1 MQEVSLAAEYFMFS
15 TQVDGD
21 PGDFTDYSDDEDNKT
36 ISGEAHH
43 MYASQVDGEFDDL
56 FWSQV
61 DGEPDIVLSPPP
73 LIPILSRP
81 QQDQGGANNRLPDLS
96 QQHIQLHPQQQPQ
109 NNTNIRNN
117 MQSPII
123 QKNEITLNQIL
134 PGETVAGQSSMPGGG
149 VVQTQVLSSG
159 VGGQNRMVNT
169 ITTTS
174 SLNQIRFVPS
184 IGNTSTSTLVIPSS
198 PASDNSYSCELC
210 PAKLKNKRNFDTHM
224 KRHRGELPFKCD
236 ECPKTFQGRRDLET
250 HKRSRHSDQAKR
262 KMLEYPFIK
271 TSMDQ
276 TIIRSLPS
284 VTSTSSLS
292 IIRTPSSSQA
302 PSSQSTTTSVMTTK
316 SLVLSMNGINASN
329 SSLGSGM
336 LHLIIKQPVILCNN
350 VFSAVSMYVCPV

>member
-1 MQEVSLAAEYFMFS
+1 MSFDDMQEVSLAAEYFMFS

-21 PGDFTDYSDDEDNKT
+21 PGDFTDDDEDKT
-36 ISGEAHH
+36 PSEEPHDVHAL
-43 MYASQVDGEFDDL
+43 QVAREFDDL

-73 LIPILSRP
+73 LIPIISRP
-81 QQDQGGANNRLPDLS
+81 QQDQGGGIRLSDLS
-96 QQHIQLHPQQQPQ
+96 QQQHVQLQTQQHQQ

-117 MQSPII
+117 LHSPMLT
-123 QKNEITLNQIL
+123 KTEMTLNQIL
-134 PGETVAGQSSMPGGG
+134 PGETVAGQSGMPGG

-159 VGGQNRMVNT
+159 VGGQNRMV
-169 ITTTS
+169 TTTS

-198 PASDNSYSCELC
+198 PATDNSYSCELC

-292 IIRTPSSSQA
+292 IIRAPTSSQA

-316 SLVLSMNGINASN
+316 SYVLSMNGINASN
-329 SSLGSGM
+329 SSLGSGK
-336 LHLIIKQPVILCNN
+336 LANFFV
-350 VFSAVSMYVCPV
+350 